1 MTKLSVPQLTAA
13 FSGGAL
19 LLAGVTVS
27 GAILLSRP
35 SGARTAASPSTIAL
49 AQTGPA
55 PAAPGAMGAP
65 GGADMSLG
73 AAPGAAGPGAPAAV
87 PAPAS
92 ESQLPDLEELSPL
105 EPYRENPFVTRPEAH
120 EEGLV
125 LLPRL
130 GTYVTPADAQIW
142 GSLVRSN
149 QEYFKAN
156 LENNFGFRFGW
167 GTTRYPRPR
176 TVLQPTPAGP
186 TTLFPQPPSATITL
200 DGVGVGAT
208 AADGA
213 GPRPGTTTQPGAT
226 GVEPRST
233 TKAETATVRRVAA
246 VVHNGTAIAIIEY
259 EETGTLKRIQV
270 RAGQEFDLGTVKYR
284 VRSIG
289 GTDVILVNLA
299 TNAELTVPLRGRT
312 ANE

>member
-27 GAILLSRP
+27 GAVLLSRP
-35 SGARTAASPSTIAL
+35 SGARTAASPPPAIAL
-49 AQTGPA
+49 AQSGPA
-55 PAAPGAMGAP
+55 SAAPAGMGAPAGMALGGAPDAAAPGT
-65 GGADMSLG
+65 
-73 AAPGAAGPGAPAAV
+73 
-87 PAPAS
+87 PAPPVAAS

-156 LENNFGFRFGW
+156 LENNFGFHFGW

-176 TVLQPTPAGP
+176 TVLQPAPAEP

-208 AADGA
+208 AAEGA
-213 GPRPGTTTQPGAT
+213 GPRPGTGAQPTG

-259 EETGTLKRIQV
+259 EEAGKPKRIQV
-270 RAGQEFDLGTVKYR
+270 RAGQEFGLGTVKYR
-284 VRSIG
+284 VRSIS